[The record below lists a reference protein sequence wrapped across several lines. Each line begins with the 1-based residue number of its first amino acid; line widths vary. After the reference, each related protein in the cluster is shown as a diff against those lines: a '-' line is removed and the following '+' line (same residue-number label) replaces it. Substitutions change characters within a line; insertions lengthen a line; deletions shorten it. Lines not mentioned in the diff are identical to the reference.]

1 MSGKDFNQQGNN
13 PLYNQ
18 SIAFCFKNDFTIH
31 IIRLK
36 PYPALASFNQIL
48 FRLIFFFKWFLFIS
62 QIIDIIVII

>member
-36 PYPALASFNQIL
+36 PYPEE
-48 FRLIFFFKWFLFIS
+48 K
-62 QIIDIIVII
+62 

>member
-48 FRLIFFFKWFLFIS
+48 FRLLFFFKWFLLIP
-62 QIIDIIVII
+62 QINK